1 MNETQTKTNVILGT
15 GPVGQAVMREL
26 AAQGK
31 PVRMVNR
38 NGQCPD
44 GLPANVEIV
53 ASDVNNPN
61 NVQAVTQDAA
71 VVYLC
76 AAPDYMKWAELWP
89 PLMQSVLDGLT
100 GSSAKLIFADNLY
113 AYGDTDGQPIR
124 EDLPYDYTHT
134 RKGSVRAEL
143 ADRVM
148 AAHKAGKVRAA
159 IGRASNYYGPTAL
172 NSTTGERAI
181 APIFEGKPAS
191 LVGNID
197 LPHTL
202 TYIDDFGKGLVILG
216 ERDEALGQAWHV
228 PNQPTLTQ
236 REWMTLIFAEA
247 GLPPRMSGMGK
258 LMMSVGGL
266 FIPQA
271 RETVELMYEFEKP
284 YIVDHSKFVRAFG
297 DCSTPQRE
305 AIKQTV
311 TWYRGWVA
319 RKTVSL

>member
-143 ADRVM
+143 ADREM